1 MVDNGVGSFEG
12 FGTTQRGFAIDDP
25 TTWMFRPQILAHDV
39 GTTEDRSTA
48 VLGGVGAY
56 APDPKIGVAHM
67 VELPRGLRGTP
78 RANAVAEVDIR
89 FDRNSLIVA
98 DLSNDQSYAE
108 QLSETFG
115 SRAIGVSI
123 GPSGDGMAFQRVAVP
138 SGQMLK
144 YSVGRTLL
152 FDRLRSTLE
161 NGELKLP
168 PGDPVA
174 KQAFV
179 QLTELEEIVTDSG
192 ARIYAAQRGRHDDLA
207 ISLAMLVWAA
217 RHPHVGQWMRMAR
230 PRTARDR
237 PKAGLSARGWT

>member
-1 MVDNGVGSFEG
+1 M
-12 FGTTQRGFAIDDP
+12 
-25 TTWMFRPQILAHDV
+25 HDV

-56 APDPKIGVAHM
+56 APDPKIGVAHLE
-67 VELPRGLRGTP
+67 ELPRGLRGTP
-78 RANAVAEVDIR
+78 RANALAEVDIR

-144 YSVGRTLL
+144 YSVGRTFL

-161 NGELKLP
+161 NGGLKLP

-174 KQAFV
+174 KQAFA
-179 QLTELEEIVTDSG
+179 QLTELEEIMTDSG
-192 ARIYAAQRGRHDDLA
+192 ARIYAAQRSGTTIWRSAWRCSCGRQDTRMSGNGCGWRGLIRHGSYLRTRGFT
-207 ISLAMLVWAA
+207 SAA
-217 RHPHVGQWMRMAR
+217 
-230 PRTARDR
+230 
-237 PKAGLSARGWT
+237 WT